1 MVLWHNHHDSQTCI
15 KWWPIGNGSVTANYQ
30 LITQYRFHRRGV
42 TQKNNK
48 KVPFSAVIDH
58 LMYELLLNNTG
69 NFDFGR
75 ETRIKLYLK
84 DYS

>member
-1 MVLWHNHHDSQTCI
+1 MAVWQLTTSWLLN
-15 KWWPIGNGSVTANYQ
+15 IGSTEEE
-30 LITQYRFHRRGV
+30 
-42 TQKNNK
+42 KNNK
-48 KVPFSAVIDH
+48 KAPFSAVIDH

-75 ETRIKLYLK
+75 ETRIKLCLK

>member
-1 MVLWHNHHDSQTCI
+1 MVLWHNHHNSQTCI
-15 KWWPIGNGSVTANYQ
+15 RWWPIGNGSVTANYQ
-30 LITQYRFHRRGV
+30 L
-42 TQKNNK
+42 
-48 KVPFSAVIDH
+48 VPFSAVIDH